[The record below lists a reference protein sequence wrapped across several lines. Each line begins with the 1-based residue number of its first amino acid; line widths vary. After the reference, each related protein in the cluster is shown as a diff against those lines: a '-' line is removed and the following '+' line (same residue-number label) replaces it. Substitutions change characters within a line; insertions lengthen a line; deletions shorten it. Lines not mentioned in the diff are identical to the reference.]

1 MRLIEK
7 FYTAINI
14 LKPNV
19 GCAVINKPPET
30 EEEFN
35 SNCKW
40 EIGADENN
48 HAIYGDKATEITWT
62 KVKEEMDKL

>member
-48 HAIYGDKATEITWT
+48 HAIYGDEPT
-62 KVKEEMDKL
+62 